1 MKPLQDSRKTFRIGE
16 LATRSGRSV
25 HAIRWYERQGLI
37 PGVTRDPGGRR
48 VYTERHA
55 SWLTLIDRLRVTGMS
70 IAQMRDYAALVRRG
84 KSSLGDQRALLR
96 AHRVNVMQ
104 TIAEWNDALRLLDR
118 KVAFYDEWLETGQRP
133 ASEPEAPTPRRRV
146 ARRRPGLTRE
156 AAVR

>member
-1 MKPLQDSRKTFRIGE
+1 MKPSADSRKTFRIGE
-16 LATRSGRSV
+16 LAARSGRSV

-37 PGVTRDPGGRR
+37 PGVMRDPGGRR

-70 IAQMRDYAALVRRG
+70 IAQMRAYAVLVRRG
-84 KSSLGDQRALLR
+84 KSSLAEQRALLK
-96 AHRVNVMQ
+96 AHRANVMQ
-104 TIAEWNDALRLLDR
+104 TISEWNEALRLLDR

-133 ASEPEAPTPRRRV
+133 AREPEAPEPGRRV
-146 ARRRPGLTRE
+146 ARRRLGPTRE